1 MSRRNRAQRK
11 IAVADPIYNS
21 RLVTLLI
28 SRILKSGK
36 KSLAQRIV
44 YNALEI
50 ISKKTGAEDRSDS
63 KFAPYT
69 RIFRSVIFQCFCF
82 GCISAKHQSI
92 LQPVIFGT

>member
-11 IAVADPIYNS
+11 IVQADPCYDS

-28 SRILKSGK
+28 SRILASGK

-50 ISKKTGAEDRSDS
+50 INNQSDENPIYILGEMYKLYKGCRSMH
-63 KFAPYT
+63 
-69 RIFRSVIFQCFCF
+69 FCIYYELHNHF
-82 GCISAKHQSI
+82 IRK
-92 LQPVIFGT
+92 